1 MRSDGV
7 IGILKL
13 GGRRERTL
21 KRVSLETVLTSF
33 TRRKSVVGVRVT
45 VTVEFGPVDC
55 QELLD
60 MRRCAQHMDLPSD
73 SLILIMTPPFHSP
86 DGQRDQSQD
95 SGTNT
100 DTDTNDTSSWEF
112 ASFGSACRS
121 CRGGSG
127 MGRLCR
133 TNY

>member
-1 MRSDGV
+1 MRSDRV

-21 KRVSLETVLTSF
+21 KRVSLETVLASF

-60 MRRCAQHMDLPSD
+60 MRHCPQPMDLPSD
-73 SLILIMTPPFHSP
+73 SLILITTSPFHPP

-95 SGTNT
+95 SGTDT
-100 DTDTNDTSSWEF
+100 DTDTNDTPSWEF
-112 ASFGSACRS
+112 AFFGSACRS
-121 CRGGSG
+121 CRSGSG
-127 MGRLCR
+127 MRSR
-133 TNY
+133 NNY